1 MSDETSLAPKDDPDV
16 EDRQARVADALG
28 RIQAGVKQRR
38 AELATLGE
46 RSEELR
52 LALAELKKREFVE
65 EPPCFSPR
73 PVLGP
78 LLVFLR
84 KAGFH
89 LFFKWY
95 ARPVQQQQN
104 AFNQVASGRIQSL
117 AFALE
122 DLEHRVELLAR
133 RLDRIEED
141 DGGEEG
147 GKVNRQVG
155 GDKEHAAT
163 GDRAVEAGE

>member
-1 MSDETSLAPKDDPDV
+1 MSDETSHPGTADPDV
-16 EDRQARVADALG
+16 EDRQTRVADALA

-122 DLEHRVELLAR
+122 DLEHRVELLVR
-133 RLDRIEED
+133 RLDRIEE
-141 DGGEEG
+141 GE
-147 GKVNRQVG
+147 
-155 GDKEHAAT
+155 T
-163 GDRAVEAGE
+163 GEPEPTGEAGE

>member
-1 MSDETSLAPKDDPDV
+1 MSDETSQPSLDAAAVD
-16 EDRQARVADALG
+16 DRQARVADALE
-28 RIQAGVKQRR
+28 RVKAGVKQRR

-117 AFALE
+117 AYALE
-122 DLEHRVELLAR
+122 DLEHRVELLAQ
-133 RLDRIEED
+133 RLDRLED
-141 DGGEEG
+141 EDTQ
-147 GKVNRQVG
+147 R
-155 GDKEHAAT
+155 
-163 GDRAVEAGE
+163 REAGE

>member
-1 MSDETSLAPKDDPDV
+1 MSDETSHPGAADPDV
-16 EDRQARVADALG
+16 EDRQTRVADALA

-122 DLEHRVELLAR
+122 DLEHRVELLVR
-133 RLDRIEED
+133 RLDRIEE
-141 DGGEEG
+141 GE
-147 GKVNRQVG
+147 
-155 GDKEHAAT
+155 T
-163 GDRAVEAGE
+163 GEREPRGEAGK

>member
-1 MSDETSLAPKDDPDV
+1 MSDETSPSQVNDPRAGDPNS
-16 EDRQARVADALG
+16 EGREARVADALA

-122 DLEHRVELLAR
+122 DLEHRVELLVR
-133 RLDRIEED
+133 RLDRIE
-141 DGGEEG
+141 DGAEGE
-147 GKVNRQVG
+147 
-155 GDKEHAAT
+155 GDPAS
-163 GDRAVEAGE
+163 GDRARGAGE

>member
-1 MSDETSLAPKDDPDV
+1 MSDEASRSPVDVAADPDS
-16 EDRQARVADALG
+16 EDREARVADALA

-52 LALAELKKREFVE
+52 LALVELKRREIVE

-73 PVLGP
+73 PVIGP

-89 LFFKWY
+89 LFFKWW
-95 ARPVQQQQN
+95 ARPVLQEQN
-104 AFNQVASGRIQSL
+104 TFNQLAGGRIQSL
-117 AFALE
+117 AYALE
-122 DLEHRVELLAR
+122 ELEHRVAR
-133 RLDRIEED
+133 LTHRLDRLD
-141 DGGEEG
+141 PA
-147 GKVNRQVG
+147 
-155 GDKEHAAT
+155 GDEPAP
-163 GDRAVEAGE
+163 GDRPSGTGHDGAQG